1 MERLNN
7 FRLFGRKISVTL
19 ARYKT
24 RHSFWRKKGNGQPY
38 SGAAIPDKITYPDS
52 RPEPGK
58 SEEDNEERG
67 ASSGKLGIKG
77 VRICGHIES
86 EDLWKLKKCLIG
98 EMASVCTV
106 ESIHRRLEAWGMGDI
121 KIKRFGG
128 KSFLLSIEDLELFQ
142 MLEDVNCSYLREIF
156 IDIQPWSE
164 SLKAAKRAT
173 WLEIMGVPLHCWNG
187 TTFKRLIENLGEF
200 IAFGENL
207 NCCLDCEKMRVLVTT
222 DLPQRINESVV
233 LEVGNL
239 FFNVQI
245 WEVGFSDNSFIPKDT
260 DKRKECDYKPTSSSS
275 SSSEANNNSRRYS
288 IENIREVE
296 EAINE
301 ENIGSLNVGDREV
314 EVSKEFSSGKR
325 VLIETNQIEKEG
337 EKSKQQKQ
345 SWISVLLRNPGKE
358 GGLETGSI
366 KKDLEV
372 ENTDVDFVVNNQAQE
387 VDKTCGFEKLEKT
400 VSGTHKHED
409 SKGIQFERA
418 FEDASNMGLASS
430 PKKTNEKKGVESFSE
445 PVCPERLSTKGGSEN
460 LAIEQDEWSGSS
472 DGDSRELQCGKAQ
485 RGTIWKFK
493 DGYRKLVNRIDEL
506 EEVGQEGHAGLNV
519 DDEPKDCKMKL
530 WDTLK
535 LQEDLWRQQG

>member
-1 MERLNN
+1 MDNRTQVQRYQTRLHIQIQGQSQVNQK
-7 FRLFGRKISVTL
+7 RIM
-19 ARYKT
+19 
-24 RHSFWRKKGNGQPY
+24 KKE
-38 SGAAIPDKITYPDS
+38 
-52 RPEPGK
+52 EPLV
-58 SEEDNEERG
+58 
-67 ASSGKLGIKG
+67 AS
-77 VRICGHIES
+77 
-86 EDLWKLKKCLIG
+86 
-98 EMASVCTV
+98 
-106 ESIHRRLEAWGMGDI
+106 WGS
-121 KIKRFGG
+121 K
-128 KSFLLSIEDLELFQ
+128 
-142 MLEDVNCSYLREIF
+142 
-156 IDIQPWSE
+156 
-164 SLKAAKRAT
+164 
-173 WLEIMGVPLHCWNG
+173 
-187 TTFKRLIENLGEF
+187 
-200 IAFGENL
+200 
-207 NCCLDCEKMRVLVTT
+207 
-222 DLPQRINESVV
+222 RINESVV

-472 DGDSRELQCGKAQ
+472 DGGQNYRNVERVFLPEFESRKYLKKRYGSLKCLQDFAISEKEKKKRDRAIRRDKKKSKEEAKSEVSGMA
-485 RGTIWKFK
+485 K
-493 DGYRKLVNRIDEL
+493 DGVSRILSSKHGGESVPAASSIVLV
-506 EEVGQEGHAGLNV
+506 
-519 DDEPKDCKMKL
+519 CF
-530 WDTLK
+530 
-535 LQEDLWRQQG
+535 DLHR

>member
-1 MERLNN
+1 MDNRTQVQRYQTRLHIQIQGQSQVNQK
-7 FRLFGRKISVTL
+7 RIM
-19 ARYKT
+19 
-24 RHSFWRKKGNGQPY
+24 KKE
-38 SGAAIPDKITYPDS
+38 
-52 RPEPGK
+52 EPLV
-58 SEEDNEERG
+58 
-67 ASSGKLGIKG
+67 AS
-77 VRICGHIES
+77 
-86 EDLWKLKKCLIG
+86 
-98 EMASVCTV
+98 
-106 ESIHRRLEAWGMGDI
+106 WGS
-121 KIKRFGG
+121 K
-128 KSFLLSIEDLELFQ
+128 
-142 MLEDVNCSYLREIF
+142 
-156 IDIQPWSE
+156 
-164 SLKAAKRAT
+164 
-173 WLEIMGVPLHCWNG
+173 
-187 TTFKRLIENLGEF
+187 
-200 IAFGENL
+200 
-207 NCCLDCEKMRVLVTT
+207 
-222 DLPQRINESVV
+222 RINESVV
-233 LEVGNL
+233 LELGNL

-358 GGLETGSI
+358 GGLET
-366 KKDLEV
+366 
-372 ENTDVDFVVNNQAQE
+372 
-387 VDKTCGFEKLEKT
+387 EKT

-472 DGDSRELQCGKAQ
+472 DGGQNYRNVERVFLPEFESRKYPKKRYGSLKCLQDFAISEKEKKKRDRAI
-485 RGTIWKFK
+485 RRDKK
-493 DGYRKLVNRIDEL
+493 KS
-506 EEVGQEGHAGLNV
+506 
-519 DDEPKDCKMKL
+519 
-530 WDTLK
+530 
-535 LQEDLWRQQG
+535 